1 MLATMI
7 FACFARL
14 YSLKPTVKTLE
25 TIGGS
30 LPNLGIEGIPSRSNL
45 GKSPRARKRNGHAL
59 PYKLF
64 HAGRIYDRA
73 AVQGSL
79 GSGELLQVVETELE
93 IESFMGTTRN
103 AVEIQVYVSI
113 ISMLLLRELKDV
125 SDSNRRESKL
135 IPLGFSCFVT
145 ALRPNLF
152 RSIPLDI

>member
-7 FACFARL
+7 FACFARSD
-14 YSLKPTVKTLE
+14 SLKPTVKTLE

-64 HAGRIYDRA
+64 RAGRIYDRA

-79 GSGELLQVVETELE
+79 GSGELLQVAEAEPGDRIVHGDLQERRGNTDLRFHDIHAPVERTQE
-93 IESFMGTTRN
+93 
-103 AVEIQVYVSI
+103 
-113 ISMLLLRELKDV
+113 
-125 SDSNRRESKL
+125 
-135 IPLGFSCFVT
+135 GFGQQT
-145 ALRPNLF
+145 
-152 RSIPLDI
+152 